1 MLGRN
6 CFCSLCSSEKIGG
19 KKWNLYLRRAKDT
32 VERLDV
38 VRGHYDLRLLIAYF
52 ECSVVPIQFV
62 RKHHR
67 LLHES
72 FRHQ

>member
-1 MLGRN
+1 MLGRS
-6 CFCSLCSSEKIGG
+6 CLYSLCSSEKR
-19 KKWNLYLRRAKDT
+19 KKWNLHLRRAKDT

-38 VRGHYDLRLLIAYF
+38 VRAHYDLRLLIAYF

-62 RKHHR
+62 WKHHK